1 MNILGAYEDE
11 KQVVMYCYMGDIEE
25 GSLFWNDRDAFYE
38 FRESD
43 DLVYQGDG
51 WEDTPVYPLFP
62 QNYNVGDN
70 VELVSGAKAR
80 IIAIAPILAPLV
92 MDFEFL
98 ILEEAGVLRKVHGR
112 EFTIAPELKW
122 DAHRSQE

>member
-38 FRESD
+38 FKEID
-43 DLVYQGDG
+43 GLVYQGDG
-51 WEDTPVYPLFP
+51 WEDTPAYPLFP
-62 QNYNVGDN
+62 QNYNVGDI
-70 VELVSGAKAR
+70 VELASGSKAR
-80 IIAIAPILAPLV
+80 IIAIAPILAPFV

-98 ILEEAGVLRKVHGR
+98 ILEEAGVLRKVHGL

-122 DAHRSQE
+122 DAHRSQK